1 MNGFLWV
8 LMGLSLLWLSMFLSF
23 IYQEW
28 NRLVEILK
36 DLERY
41 DEIDENRF
49 R

>member
-8 LMGLSLLWLSMFLSF
+8 LMGLSLLWLSMFLNF

-28 NRLVEILK
+28 NRLIEILE

-41 DEIDENRF
+41 DEIDENKF